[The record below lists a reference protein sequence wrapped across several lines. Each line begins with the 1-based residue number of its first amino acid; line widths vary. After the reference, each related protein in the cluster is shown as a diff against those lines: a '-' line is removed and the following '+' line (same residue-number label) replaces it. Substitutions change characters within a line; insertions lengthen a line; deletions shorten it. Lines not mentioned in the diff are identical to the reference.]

1 VRLRVTQPISL
12 AELARF
18 IAAEPDFDTRWRL
31 VVEFLKEYHREP
43 AGARQRLLADAPGPT
58 GDEHWD
64 VLFAGLAEHLAI
76 RDGKDAPGWSASR
89 GLRRFWFPFDTPGA
103 RAGARACS
111 GRVPQTGRVRRRL
124 RDRCRVSDPSLL
136 LDRAGIEEAFRRL
149 GDRLARRGVVAD
161 LYVFGGAAM
170 ALAYDSR
177 RATRD
182 VDALSSRTASFLR
195 KHWRWPPSSTC
206 PVGG

>member
-1 VRLRVTQPISL
+1 
-12 AELARF
+12 
-18 IAAEPDFDTRWRL
+18 
-31 VVEFLKEYHREP
+31 
-43 AGARQRLLADAPGPT
+43 
-58 GDEHWD
+58 
-64 VLFAGLAEHLAI
+64 
-76 RDGKDAPGWSASR
+76 
-89 GLRRFWFPFDTPGA
+89 
-103 RAGARACS
+103 
-111 GRVPQTGRVRRRL
+111 
-124 RDRCRVSDPSLL
+124 VSDPSLL